1 MPMLHTVNKSPYERN
16 SLDSCLN
23 HARDGSSV
31 LLFEDGIYAVIRG
44 GKAASGI
51 QAAKGISFYVL
62 GPDLQA
68 RGIGTDRVIEGIT
81 VVDYSGFV
89 DLVTGHDNVQS
100 WL

>member
-31 LLFEDGIYAVIRG
+31 LLFEDGIYAVIKG

-51 QAAKGISFYVL
+51 QAAKGISFYAHDLACVL
-62 GPDLQA
+62 QVFHKLLRHKGPHLREMQSSDFLP
-68 RGIGTDRVIEGIT
+68 
-81 VVDYSGFV
+81 SG
-89 DLVTGHDNVQS
+89 G
-100 WL
+100 